1 MRFFLKSFSI
11 ALSFVSFALLAQD
24 GPVAVSGAENA
35 QAGGPVWINFVFI
48 GGIILFMWLFVIRP
62 QSKRA
67 KQHRSF
73 LSALTPGMEVVT
85 SGGMVGKITETTD
98 TLVTIDV
105 GCGKIKVLRSAISS
119 QLDSTAAQNASLQ
132 GKK

>member
-119 QLDSTAAQNASLQ
+119 HLDSTAAQNASLQ